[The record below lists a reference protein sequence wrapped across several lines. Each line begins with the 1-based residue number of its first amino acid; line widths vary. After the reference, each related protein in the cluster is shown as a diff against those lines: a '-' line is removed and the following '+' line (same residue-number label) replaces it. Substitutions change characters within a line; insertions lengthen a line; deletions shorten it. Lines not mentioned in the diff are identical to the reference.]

1 MKFHYW
7 NCLPSKNKYIKYF
20 IQHEFGCLFEK
31 VKNNP
36 ENLGNYFQDFPYISH
51 YQIGNLVSYLLGYQK
66 QYEYF
71 NTKED
76 YYVCGADI
84 SGFDGILKISF
95 DKENN
100 LSKDFNFIK

>member
-1 MKFHYW
+1 ME
-7 NCLPSKNKYIKYF
+7 KNRNGHGRLDFDSVWQIPFFVYGI
-20 IQHEFGCLFEK
+20 
-31 VKNNP
+31 NSP
-36 ENLGNYFQDFPYISH
+36 ENLSNYFQDFPYISH
-51 YQIGNLVSYLLGYQK
+51 YQIGNLASYLLGYQK
-66 QYEYF
+66 KYEYF

-100 LSKDFNFIK
+100 ISKDFNFIK